1 MIHNRILHFQG
12 RFVAGD
18 LVFVQQEKTTL
29 SAHID
34 TIESVDPID
43 EAIFLP
49 PADATLEPP

>member
-1 MIHNRILHFQG
+1 VIHNRILHFQG